1 METDIYN
8 LIEWSSWNVTCESSG
23 YSTMSSG
30 LVSFSKA
37 RSVASTEDD
46 NGQDFELDDHDF
58 CEEDVGIVAPH
69 ESIGEDGMKVIF

>member
-1 METDIYN
+1 
-8 LIEWSSWNVTCESSG
+8 
-23 YSTMSSG
+23 MSSG